1 MKVFIGGS
9 KTLVHLTPQMC
20 TLLDE
25 LIQSGTNILVGDC
38 RGADT
43 LVQQYLAGKNYRRVT
58 VYASGTT
65 VRNNAGN
72 FTVKLVPADSAK
84 GFDFYRQKDIA
95 MANEADSAL
104 MFWDG
109 KSKGTQHNIS
119 DMKAQNKPFTVVIFS
134 QK

>member
-9 KTLVHLTPQMC
+9 KTLAHLTPQMC

-25 LIQSGTNILVGDC
+25 LIQSGADILIGDC

-43 LVQQYLAGKNYRRVT
+43 LVQEYLVKKGYRKVT

-72 FTVKLVPADSAK
+72 FAMKLVSADNSK
-84 GFDFYRQKDIA
+84 GFEFYRQKDIA

-119 DMKAQNKPFTVVIFS
+119 DMKVQNKPCRVVLCAN
-134 QK
+134 K

>member
-9 KTLVHLTPQMC
+9 KTLLQLTPQMC
-20 TLLDE
+20 ILLDE
-25 LIQSGTNILVGDC
+25 LIQSGADILVGDC

-72 FTVKLVPADSAK
+72 FAVKLVPADSAK

>member
-20 TLLDE
+20 SLLDE
-25 LIQSGTNILVGDC
+25 LIQSGTDILVGDC

-43 LVQQYLAGKNYRRVT
+43 LVQQYLASKDHRRVT
-58 VYASGTT
+58 VYASGTK

-72 FTVKLVPADSAK
+72 FTVKLVSAGSAK
-84 GFDFYRQKDIA
+84 GFVFYRQKDIA
-95 MANEADSAL
+95 MANESDSAL

-109 KSKGTQHNIS
+109 KSKGTQHNIT
-119 DMKAQNKPFTVVIFS
+119 DMKAQKKPCTVIMFS
-134 QK
+134 AE

>member
-20 TLLDE
+20 RLLDE
-25 LIQSGTNILVGDC
+25 LIQSGAHILVGDC

-43 LVQQYLAGKNYRRVT
+43 LVQQYLAGKIYRSVT

-72 FTVKLVPADSAK
+72 FAVKLVPAGSEK

-119 DMKAQNKPFTVVIFS
+119 DMKAQNKPCTVILFPTE
-134 QK
+134 

>member
-25 LIQSGTNILVGDC
+25 LIQSGADILVGDC

-58 VYASGTT
+58 VYASGTK

-72 FTVKLVPADSAK
+72 FAAKLVPADSAK

-109 KSKGTQHNIS
+109 KSKGTQRNIS
-119 DMKAQNKPFTVVIFS
+119 DMKAQNKPCTVIVFQS
-134 QK
+134 Q

>member
-20 TLLDE
+20 TLIDE
-25 LIQSGTNILVGDC
+25 LIQSGTDILVGDC

-43 LVQQYLAGKNYRRVT
+43 LVQQYLAGKDYRRVT

-95 MANEADSAL
+95 MAADADSAL

-119 DMKAQNKPFTVVIFS
+119 DMKAQNKPCTVIVFQS
-134 QK
+134 Q

>member
-25 LIQSGTNILVGDC
+25 LIQSGADILVGDC

-58 VYASGTT
+58 VYASGTK

-72 FTVKLVPADSAK
+72 FAAKLVPAASAK
-84 GFDFYRQKDIA
+84 GFAFYRQKDIA

-109 KSKGTQHNIS
+109 KSKGTQRNIS
-119 DMKAQNKPFTVVIFS
+119 DMKAQNKPCTVIVFQS
-134 QK
+134 Q